1 MATKVIK
8 AVNDMRNKH
17 IKITIHAGA
26 HKTATTHLQNR
37 LLENENLF
45 AKGGCSYLGPEK
57 IREEFGTLWKALG
70 RKEKNQQQKRKL
82 ADLAA
87 GQPRLLISE
96 ENIIG
101 GFKDLMNGPNREMI
115 YPKAIERLTRLAQ
128 LVAPNPL
135 HIAMAVREPCSYYV
149 SVYNQLLMSGRF
161 QTWER
166 FSKGL
171 DPTAVKWSDILRPMA
186 KIPGVAQVS
195 IWRYEDYHR
204 VFPQV
209 LDRLIGQPR
218 PEIPSLLEKRLHAG
232 LSERAVNAC
241 CTWHAAGY
249 GGRLGAVAREDF
261 PISDVYPKF
270 APWPEALVRESQA
283 AYGQDIDALGRAHE
297 ITVLE

>member
-1 MATKVIK
+1 MAYKITK
-8 AVNDMRNKH
+8 AVNDMQNKH

-171 DPTAVKWSDILRPMA
+171 DPTAVKWSDILRPMT

-261 PISDVYPKF
+261 PISDAYPKF
-270 APWPEALVRESQA
+270 APWPEELVRESQA